1 MRSAQHA
8 PASTPTLG
16 GAAALRAVIE
26 GGYCIGC
33 GACVALPA
41 SGIGVALG
49 PYGRYVADLGGLQSN
64 SLDSAAEVCPFTGV
78 GPDEVALGTA
88 LFPEAGDPHPL
99 LGRVLSAYA
108 GYVLTGAYRSRGSS
122 GGMVSWLLSELLR
135 SGEVDAVAHVR
146 PGTGLLYQYSIS
158 RTPEEI
164 RAGAKSKYYPVTMA
178 RVLPEIR
185 SSGLR
190 TAIVGVPCFIKAVRL
205 LAATDRGY
213 GRMIGPCVSL
223 FCGHLKSAAFADLLA
238 WQCGIPPGQ
247 LASFDFRV
255 KLADRPASQYA
266 VRAEGEVDGR
276 RIEAV
281 HPVQPL
287 FGSDWGLGFMKYQA
301 CDYCD
306 DLVGETADI
315 SVGDA
320 WLPEY
325 VRDSEGTNVVIVRSP
340 LLQDMVEAGCASGQL
355 HLDPLPTDRVA
366 ASQAGGFRHRR
377 AGLAARLANKQ
388 AHGVWAPPKR
398 VAPEPHALRTREG
411 RRALARERIALRSH
425 TAFQDAVEAN
435 ELQVMRSAL
444 AQDIAEYRRLSRSAG
459 PRLLARM
466 YTTTRSFVRS
476 LAHG

>member
-1 MRSAQHA
+1 LRSAQHA
-8 PASTPTLG
+8 PASAPTLG

-33 GACVALPA
+33 GACAALPDSSVSVALDQ
-41 SGIGVALG
+41 
-49 PYGRYVADLGGLQSN
+49 YGRYVTGLEGSPAN
-64 SLDSAAEVCPFTGV
+64 SLDSAAGLCPFTGV
-78 GPDEVALGTA
+78 GPNETALATA
-88 LFPEAGDPHPL
+88 LFPQAGDPHPL
-99 LGRVLSAYA
+99 LGPVLSAYA
-108 GYVLTGAYRSRGSS
+108 GYVSAGAYRSRGSS
-122 GGMVSWLLSELLR
+122 GGMVSWLLSELLQ

-146 PGTGLLYQYSIS
+146 PGSGLLYQYSIS

-185 SSGLR
+185 ATGLR
-190 TAIVGVPCFIKAVRL
+190 TAIVGVPCFIKAVRV
-205 LAATDRGY
+205 LAAVDEGY
-213 GRMIGPCVSL
+213 ARTVGPCVSL

-238 WQCGIPPGQ
+238 WQCGIPPGH

-266 VRAEGEVDGR
+266 IRAEGEVDGR
-276 RIEAV
+276 RIDAL
-281 HPVQPL
+281 HPAKPL
-287 FGSDWGLGFMKYQA
+287 FGSDWGLCLMKYQA

-340 LLQDMVEAGCASGQL
+340 LLQDIIETGRASGQL
-355 HLDPLPTDRVA
+355 HLSPLPADRVA

-388 AHGVWAPPKR
+388 AQGVWAPPRR
-398 VAPEPHALRTREG
+398 VMPEPHALRTREG

-425 TAFQDAVEAN
+425 TAFQEAIDAN
-435 ELQVMRSAL
+435 DLELMRSAL
-444 AQDIAEYRRLSRSAG
+444 RDDIAAYRRLSTSPTRTARRIVSRLVSLGRRSHRA
-459 PRLLARM
+459 
-466 YTTTRSFVRS
+466 
-476 LAHG
+476 